1 MTTYA
6 LFTGCRLGDCEP
18 ELVVKLYD
26 SLRFQ
31 IPDIDINCMCCGVSA
46 LKEDDM
52 TGADEMAV
60 QIRTS
65 WEKMGRPTFVCAC
78 PTCIKTLNEKLPE
91 IPTVSLYK
99 ILIDLGISG
108 GCNSD
113 PYYLWEDDEWIKS
126 LAEDMGADI
135 HARPENTSDAEY
147 PYITCNINVRNML
160 LASGSNAV
168 HILELIFGMGDS
180 TVPSPEQM
188 LRNRRELTD
197 AMLELC
203 DTEI

>member
-99 ILIDLGISG
+99 TLIDLGISG
-108 GCNSD
+108 GCATFSGSRRAD
-113 PYYLWEDDEWIKS
+113 SWVSPS
-126 LAEDMGADI
+126 LA
-135 HARPENTSDAEY
+135 RVVNTFRFS
-147 PYITCNINVRNML
+147 PSSLTSIT
-160 LASGSNAV
+160 
-168 HILELIFGMGDS
+168 
-180 TVPSPEQM
+180 
-188 LRNRRELTD
+188 TD
-197 AMLELC
+197 LPG
-203 DTEI
+203 